1 MKLLIVT
8 CLKDFQQDVSKLF
21 GEAGIKVFSVTETV
35 GFKDGRDPD
44 LMASWFSSG
53 NEAYDSL
60 FLFSF
65 TGQEQAEKAMALV
78 KLFNIETNAQFP
90 LRAFVLPVEQSS
102 Y

>member
-1 MKLLIVT
+1 MKLLLIT
-8 CLKDFQQDVSKLF
+8 CLKDNQQDVAKIF

-35 GFKDGRDPD
+35 GFKDGREPD

-53 NEAYDSL
+53 NEQYDSL

-65 TGQEQAEKAMALV
+65 TGQEQAVKAMELV
-78 KLFNIETNAQFP
+78 KQFNLETHTQFP

-102 Y
+102 H